1 MNKKF
6 DVGDKKWIANV
17 INQFENVNLMM
28 LDEKQVRRMLVD
40 AFVEGLPQIVAHPE
54 FVSHIRNVT
63 RNSLEAARE
72 NESRSQAD
80 QIARRIWSEAEPEVT
95 SAVASLVAESEKSVM
110 RALTRVTP
118 EFTMTRVDIEP
129 YSNERWEFYLE
140 QGEVMEYRPANR
152 SGMAAV
158 SISVIGPDCRWS
170 TIMSVVNRSGKMSV
184 HERIDIDPER
194 TGKAPSA

>member
-72 NESRSQAD
+72 NESRPQAD

-95 SAVASLVAESEKSVM
+95 SAVASLVAESENVK
-110 RALTRVTP
+110 
-118 EFTMTRVDIEP
+118 
-129 YSNERWEFYLE
+129 
-140 QGEVMEYRPANR
+140 G
-152 SGMAAV
+152 G
-158 SISVIGPDCRWS
+158 VIMDR
-170 TIMSVVNRSGKMSV
+170 
-184 HERIDIDPER
+184 
-194 TGKAPSA
+194 